1 MLLILDFTD
10 RLNLAILDKKDFIKK
25 KLNSKRNISEILIQ
39 EVDYFFKKSDKDI
52 NRLNSICIITGPGSF
67 TGIRSALTFAKILKL
82 KLKIKIFGISKF
94 DLINFC
100 TLENSTHKKK
110 IILLHFKKNKFF
122 SQLFIKN
129 VAYEEPK
136 LINLEEYNTKNMK
149 NISFICDNK
158 VLEKYLTIDSMA
170 KIKDNLHFIDYNINK
185 LPQIIKNNI
194 IENEDVKP
202 LYISNY
208 S

>member
-1 MLLILDFTD
+1 M
-10 RLNLAILDKKDFIKK
+10 
-25 KLNSKRNISEILIQ
+25 
-39 EVDYFFKKSDKDI
+39 
-52 NRLNSICIITGPGSF
+52 
-67 TGIRSALTFAKILKL
+67 
-82 KLKIKIFGISKF
+82 
-94 DLINFC
+94 
-100 TLENSTHKKK
+100 
-110 IILLHFKKNKFF
+110 LHFKKDKFF

-158 VLEKYLTIDSMA
+158 VLEKYLTIDSMT

-208 S
+208 F

>member
-1 MLLILDFTD
+1 MTIFARGSVPSD
-10 RLNLAILDKKDFIKK
+10 I
-25 KLNSKRNISEILIQ
+25 
-39 EVDYFFKKSDKDI
+39 FFNFGD
-52 NRLNSICIITGPGSF
+52 T
-67 TGIRSALTFAKILKL
+67 ALT
-82 KLKIKIFGISKF
+82 
-94 DLINFC
+94 
-100 TLENSTHKKK
+100 
-110 IILLHFKKNKFF
+110 
-122 SQLFIKN
+122 Q
-129 VAYEEPK
+129 
-136 LINLEEYNTKNMK
+136 NMK

-208 S
+208 F